1 VFKQKQKEF
10 QIVVNVFGCQMNV
23 EVCFVSSQLPSIYV
37 SKADKIVGVAVA
49 YVQ

>member
-10 QIVVNVFGCQMNV
+10 QIMVKVVGCQMKV

-37 SKADKIVGVAVA
+37 SKADKIVVVAVA